1 MTEVPVRVLNQDT
14 AGVLARVK
22 GGEEIAI
29 TERGVI
35 VARLIPAQPRAL
47 ADLIASGRLRPPT
60 AQGPIPRPI
69 GPIRTDNP
77 AGELLRAMRDEERY

>member
-1 MTEVPVRVLNQDT
+1 MAEVPVRVLNQDT
-14 AGVLARVK
+14 AGALARVK

-29 TERGVI
+29 TERGLV
-35 VARLIPAQPRAL
+35 VARLIPAQPHPV

-60 AQGPIPRPI
+60 VEGAIPRPT
-69 GPIRTDNP
+69 GPIRTDNE